1 MAVAVVDKQQQATL
15 TGWRAALIYG
25 FGIALAHRVLLT
37 LWMAIVWGIV
47 GASLGSTRIDF
58 HSVNAQLPALTSP
71 LEQSV
76 FGVWRRWD
84 AVHYLDLA
92 VNGYRLDNAGAT
104 VFSLL
109 TPFTFHTADALLPGS
124 IDLAAAVVETVAF
137 SAALALLYRVVELL
151 FSDEKLARWSVVA
164 LALMPVSFFFAA
176 PMSESIHLAF
186 VLAFVYCALKD
197 RWALAGVMG
206 MFATLAR
213 SQGVFLVGVGGLLL
227 IERYGWPPRQAL
239 GTYGRQMLPRAVWLA
254 LIPLGMLI
262 FLAYRA
268 SLNLPPLD
276 AIYSSYSYAFFVNP
290 IEAVLIN
297 LRWIAANP
305 NLALFHPDM
314 WALFLSIGLIVM
326 MVFRPRHRRP
336 ALVFYVVVNLA
347 FQITKI
353 NYDWGT
359 NVVMYSQSVARY
371 ALLLFPLTVLI
382 ADGLKSTTKWGR
394 IVGVL
399 VLLTSVLA
407 LSAGYVLAL
416 TGP

>member
-1 MAVAVVDKQQQATL
+1 MAAAVDNQQQTAAL
-15 TGWRAALIYG
+15 TGWRAALAYG
-25 FGIALAHRVLLT
+25 IGITLAHRVLLT
-37 LWMAIVWGIV
+37 VWMAVVWSIV
-47 GASLGSTRIDF
+47 GVNLGSTRIDF
-58 HSVNAQLPALTSP
+58 HTANAQLPP
-71 LEQSV
+71 LSTPFEQNA

-109 TPFTFHTADALLPGS
+109 TPFSFRAADAVLPGD
-124 IDLAAAVVETVAF
+124 IDLAAAVVETIAF
-137 SAALALLYRVVELL
+137 SAALTLLYRMVELL
-151 FSDEKLARWSVVA
+151 FHDDRLARWSVVA

-186 VLAFVYCALKD
+186 VLAFVYCALND

-206 MFATLAR
+206 LFATLAR
-213 SQGVFLVGVGGLLL
+213 SQGVFLIGVGGLLL
-227 IERYGWPPRQAL
+227 IERFGWPRRDTLGVYLRQL
-239 GTYGRQMLPRAVWLA
+239 LSRAVWLA

-268 SLNLPPLD
+268 SLNLPSLD
-276 AIYSSYSYAFFVNP
+276 AIYTNYSYAFFVNP
-290 IEAVLIN
+290 LEAVLIN
-297 LRWIAANP
+297 LRWIAANL

-314 WALFLSIGLIVM
+314 WALFLSIGLIVIM
-326 MVFRPRHRRP
+326 LFRPRHRRP

-359 NVVMYSQSVARY
+359 DVVMYSQSVARY